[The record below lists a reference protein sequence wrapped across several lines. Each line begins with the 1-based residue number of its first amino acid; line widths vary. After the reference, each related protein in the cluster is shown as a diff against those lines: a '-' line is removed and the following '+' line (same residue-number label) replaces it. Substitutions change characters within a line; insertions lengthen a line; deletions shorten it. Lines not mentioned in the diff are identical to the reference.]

1 VNNIIKNE
9 LINSLEAINRSNG
22 VIEFDLNGYITK
34 VNDLFLSVVGFLP
47 NERIKIIGK
56 HHSIFVDPEHAKSLE
71 YKKFW
76 ESLRSGDYIGG
87 EFPRI
92 NREGSLIYL
101 QATYNPVFDESG
113 NPYKIIKYAL
123 DVTYIKKQEQEL
135 KNRLNAIN
143 SSNAVIEFDLNGIIL
158 DANEKF
164 QSVMGFPLENI
175 VGKHHRVFVT
185 EKYENSNE
193 YIDFW
198 NSLKNGEFIT
208 GQFERIKSDG
218 TVVWLQ
224 ATYSPIFNLEGK
236 PYKVMK
242 IATDVTKVVEQK
254 KELEKKNTYL
264 EHASKILR
272 HDMHSGINTYI
283 PRGISSLERRLTEDN
298 IKDLKI
304 EAPLKMIK
312 EGLLHTQKVY
322 RGVFEFT
329 NLVRPNATL
338 NKTECDLSEILDSYL
353 RSTAYRSQ
361 VIIEKL
367 GKAMVNEALFCTAI
381 DNLIRNGLKYNDSS
395 TKFVKI
401 YKKSDTLYVEDNGRG
416 LSSTEFKELSEPYTR
431 KEDQTEDGT
440 GLGLNICIAI
450 LEEHGYSIECDK
462 LPEIGTQMKIHFI
475 HFLSENKK

>member
-1 VNNIIKNE
+1 MKDFTKNE
-9 LINSLEAINRSNG
+9 LINNLEAINRSNG

-47 NERIKIIGK
+47 SERTKIIGK
-56 HHSIFVDPEHAKSLE
+56 HHSIFVDQEYRKSSE

-76 ESLRSGDYIGG
+76 ESLRKGDYIAG

-101 QATYNPVFDESG
+101 QATYNPVFNEKG

-123 DVTYIKKQEQEL
+123 DVTHIKKQEQEL

-143 SSNAVIEFDLNGIIL
+143 SSNAVIEFNLEGIVL

-164 QSVMGFPLENI
+164 QDVMGFQLSEI

-185 EKYENSNE
+185 EKYENSKE
-193 YIDFW
+193 YTEFW
-198 NSLKNGEFIT
+198 DSLRNRKFVT

-218 TVVWLQ
+218 TAVWLQ
-224 ATYSPIFNLEGK
+224 ATYSPIFDLEGK
-236 PYKVMK
+236 PYKIMK
-242 IATDVTKVVEQK
+242 IATDVTETMKQK

-283 PRGISSLERRLTEDN
+283 PRGISSLERRLTNDN

-304 EAPLKMIK
+304 EGPIKMIK
-312 EGLLHTQKVY
+312 EGLSHTQKVY
-322 RGVFEFT
+322 KGVFEFT

-338 NKTECDLSEILDSYL
+338 NKNECDLSEILDSYL
-353 RSTAYRSQ
+353 KSTAYRSQ

-367 GKAMVNEALFCTAI
+367 GKEMVNEALFCTAI
-381 DNLIRNGLKYNDSS
+381 DNLIRNGLKYNDSP
-395 TKFVKI
+395 TKVVKLYRKNNI
-401 YKKSDTLYVEDNGRG
+401 LYVEDNGRG
-416 LSSTEFKELSEPYTR
+416 LSSEDFKNLSEPYVR
-431 KEDQTEDGT
+431 KEEQKEDGT

-462 LPEIGTQMKIHFI
+462 LPEIGTQMKIY
-475 HFLSENKK
+475 LK

>member
-1 VNNIIKNE
+1 MKDLLKNE
-9 LINSLEAINRSNG
+9 LVNQLEAINRSNG
-22 VIEFDLNGYITK
+22 VIEFDLNGYIIK
-34 VNDLFLSVVGFLP
+34 VNDLFLSVVGYLP
-47 NERIKIIGK
+47 NERTKLIGK
-56 HHSIFVDPEHAKSLE
+56 HHSIFIDSEYAKSSE

-76 ESLRSGDYIGG
+76 ESLRNGEYIGG

-92 NREGSLIYL
+92 NREGALIYL
-101 QATYNPVFDESG
+101 QATYNPVFDE
-113 NPYKIIKYAL
+113 NDKPYKVIKYAS
-123 DVTYIKKQEQEL
+123 DVTHIKKQEQEL

-164 QSVMGFPLENI
+164 QSVMGFSLETI
-175 VGKHHRVFVT
+175 VGKHHKVFVT
-185 EKYENSNE
+185 EKFENSKE
-193 YIDFW
+193 YLELW
-198 NSLKNGEFIT
+198 NSLRNGEFIS
-208 GQFERIKSDG
+208 GQFERIRSDG
-218 TVVWLQ
+218 TAVWLQ
-224 ATYSPIFNLEGK
+224 ATYSPIFDIEGK
-236 PYKVMK
+236 PYKIMK

-312 EGLLHTQKVY
+312 EGLSHTQKVY

-338 NKTECDLSEILDSYL
+338 NKVECDLSEILDSYL

-367 GKAMVNEALFCTAI
+367 GKEMVNEALFCTAI
-381 DNLIRNGLKYNDSS
+381 DNLIRNGLKYNDNSA
-395 TKFVKI
+395 KCVKI
-401 YKKSDTLYVEDNGRG
+401 YKKNNFIYVEDNGRG
-416 LSSTEFKELSEPYTR
+416 LSSDEFKELAEPYTR
-431 KEDQTEDGT
+431 KEGQEEDGT

-450 LEEHGYSIECDK
+450 LDEHGYSIECDK
-462 LPEIGTQMKIHFI
+462 LPEMGTQMKIQ
-475 HFLSENKK
+475 LK

>member
-236 PYKVMK
+236 PYKIMK

-283 PRGISSLERRLTEDN
+283 PRGISSLDRRLTDDN

-322 RGVFEFT
+322 KGVFEFT

-353 RSTAYRSQ
+353 RSTAYRPQ

-367 GKAMVNEALFCTAI
+367 GKEMVNEALFCTAI
-381 DNLIRNGLKYNDSS
+381 DNLIRNGLKYNDSP
-395 TKFVKI
+395 TKSVKI
-401 YKKSDTLYVEDNGRG
+401 YRKNNIMYVEDNGRG
-416 LSSTEFKELSEPYTR
+416 LSSAEFKKLQEPYIR
-431 KEDQTEDGT
+431 KEDQTEEGT

-450 LEEHGYSIECDK
+450 LEEHGHSIECNK
-462 LPEIGTQMKIHFI
+462 LPEIGTQMKIY
-475 HFLSENKK
+475 LR

>member
-1 VNNIIKNE
+1 MKDLLKNE
-9 LINSLEAINRSNG
+9 LINNLEAINRSNG
-22 VIEFDLNGYITK
+22 VIEFDLNGYIIK
-34 VNDLFLSVVGFLP
+34 VNDLFLSVVGYLP
-47 NERIKIIGK
+47 NERTKVIGK
-56 HHSIFVDPEHAKSLE
+56 HHSIFVESEYSKSPE
-71 YKKFW
+71 YKEFW
-76 ESLRSGDYIGG
+76 ESLRGGKYIGG
-87 EFPRI
+87 EFPRV
-92 NREGSLIYL
+92 NREGALIYL
-101 QATYNPVFDESG
+101 QATYNPVFDENG
-113 NPYKIIKYAL
+113 KPYKVIKYAL
-123 DVTYIKKQEQEL
+123 DVTHIKKQEQEL

-164 QSVMGFPLENI
+164 QSVMGFSLEKI

-185 EKYENSNE
+185 ERFENSNE
-193 YIDFW
+193 YVEFW
-198 NSLKNGEFIT
+198 KSLKSGDFIS

-218 TVVWLQ
+218 TTVWLQ
-224 ATYSPIFNLEGK
+224 ATYSPIFDIEGK
-236 PYKVMK
+236 PYKIMK

-254 KELEKKNTYL
+254 KEIEKKNNYL

-312 EGLLHTQKVY
+312 EGLSHTQKVY

-361 VIIEKL
+361 VIIDKL
-367 GKAMVNEALFCTAI
+367 GKEMANEALFCTAI

-401 YKKSDTLYVEDNGRG
+401 YRKNNILYIEDNGRG
-416 LSSTEFKELSEPYTR
+416 LSSDEFKELAEPYTR
-431 KEDQTEDGT
+431 KEGQTEDGT

-450 LEEHGYSIECDK
+450 LEEHGYSMECNK
-462 LPEIGTQMKIHFI
+462 LPEIGTQIKIK
-475 HFLSENKK
+475 LK

>member
-1 VNNIIKNE
+1 MKDSLKNE

-22 VIEFDLNGYITK
+22 VIEFDLDGYITK

-56 HHSIFVDPEHAKSLE
+56 HHSIFVDSEYSKSSE

-76 ESLRSGDYIGG
+76 ESLRKGEYVAG
-87 EFPRI
+87 EFPSI
-92 NREGSLIYL
+92 NREGGLIYL
-101 QATYNPVFDESG
+101 QATYNPIFDESG
-113 NPYKIIKYAL
+113 KPYKVIKYAL
-123 DVTYIKKQEQEL
+123 DVTHIKKQEQEL

-143 SSNAVIEFDLNGIIL
+143 SSNAVIEFDLDGIIL

-164 QSVMGFPLENI
+164 QDVMGFRLSQI

-185 EKYENSNE
+185 EKYENSKE
-193 YIDFW
+193 YIEFW
-198 NSLKNGEFIT
+198 NSLRNGEFIT

-218 TVVWLQ
+218 TTVWLQ
-224 ATYSPIFNLEGK
+224 TTYSPIFDIEGK
-236 PYKVMK
+236 PYKIMK
-242 IATDVTKVVEQK
+242 IATDVTKTMEQK

-304 EAPLKMIK
+304 EAPIKMIK

-329 NLVRPNATL
+329 NLVRPNAKLT
-338 NKTECDLSEILDSYL
+338 KTECDLFEILDSYL
-353 RSTAYRSQ
+353 KSTAYRSQ
-361 VIIEKL
+361 VVIEKL
-367 GKAMVNEALFCTAI
+367 GVEMVNEALFCTAI

-395 TKFVKI
+395 TKFVKLYRKDDI
-401 YKKSDTLYVEDNGRG
+401 LYVEDNGRG
-416 LSSTEFKELSEPYTR
+416 LSSEDFKNLSEPYVR
-431 KEDQTEDGT
+431 KENQDEEGT

-450 LEEHGYSIECDK
+450 LEEHGYSIDCDK
-462 LPEIGTQMKIHFI
+462 LPEIGTQIKIY
-475 HFLSENKK
+475 LK

>member
-1 VNNIIKNE
+1 LKDSFKNE
-9 LINSLEAINRSNG
+9 LISVLEAINRSNG

-34 VNDLFLSVVGFLP
+34 VNDIFLSVVGFLP
-47 NERIKIIGK
+47 NERIKIVGK
-56 HHSIFVDPEHAKSLE
+56 HHSIFVDSEYANSPSYKEFWKSLGKGE
-71 YKKFW
+71 FAT
-76 ESLRSGDYIGG
+76 G
-87 EFPRI
+87 EFPRL
-92 NREGSLIYL
+92 NREGNLIYL
-101 QATYNPVFDESG
+101 QATYNPVFDENG
-113 NPYKIIKYAL
+113 KPYKVIKYAL
-123 DVTYIKKQEQEL
+123 DVTHIKKQEQEL

-143 SSNAVIEFDLNGIIL
+143 SSNAVIEFDLDGIIL

-164 QSVMGFPLENI
+164 QEVMGFQLPQI

-185 EKYENSNE
+185 EKYENSEE
-193 YIDFW
+193 YIEFW
-198 NSLKNGEFIT
+198 KALKNGEFIT

-218 TVVWLQ
+218 NVVWLQ

-242 IATDVTKVVEQK
+242 IATDVTKTVNQK

-304 EAPLKMIK
+304 EAPIKMIK
-312 EGLLHTQKVY
+312 EGLSHTQKVY
-322 RGVFEFT
+322 KGVFEFT

-338 NKTECDLSEILDSYL
+338 NKIECDLSEILDSYL
-353 RSTAYRSQ
+353 KSTAYRSQ

-367 GKAMVNEALFCTAI
+367 GKEMVNEALFCTAI

-395 TKFVKI
+395 TKVVKI
-401 YKKSDTLYVEDNGRG
+401 YRKGHILYVEDNGRG
-416 LSSTEFKELSEPYTR
+416 LSSEEFKNLSEPYVR
-431 KEDQTEDGT
+431 KEDQNEEGT

-462 LPEIGTQMKIHFI
+462 LPEIGTQIKIHT
-475 HFLSENKK
+475 K

>member
-1 VNNIIKNE
+1 MNNIIKNE

-236 PYKVMK
+236 PYKIMK

-283 PRGISSLERRLTEDN
+283 PRGISSLDRRLTDDN

-322 RGVFEFT
+322 KGVFEFT

-353 RSTAYRSQ
+353 RSTAYRPQ

-367 GKAMVNEALFCTAI
+367 GKEMVNEALFCTAI
-381 DNLIRNGLKYNDSS
+381 DNLIRNGLKYNDSP
-395 TKFVKI
+395 TKSVKI
-401 YKKSDTLYVEDNGRG
+401 YRKNNIMYVEDNGRG
-416 LSSTEFKELSEPYTR
+416 LSSAEFKKLQEPYIR
-431 KEDQTEDGT
+431 KEDQTEEGT

-450 LEEHGYSIECDK
+450 LEEHGHSIECNK
-462 LPEIGTQMKIHFI
+462 LPEIGTQMKIY
-475 HFLSENKK
+475 LR

>member
-1 VNNIIKNE
+1 MKDLLKNE
-9 LINSLEAINRSNG
+9 LINNLEAINRSNG

-34 VNDLFLSVVGFLP
+34 INDLFLSVVGFLP
-47 NERIKIIGK
+47 NEQIKIIGK
-56 HHSIFVDPEHAKSLE
+56 HHSIFVDPEYAKSSE
-71 YKKFW
+71 YKSFW
-76 ESLRSGDYIGG
+76 ESLRKGEYIAG

-92 NREGSLIYL
+92 NREGDLIYL
-101 QATYNPVFDESG
+101 QATYNPVFNENG
-113 NPYKIIKYAL
+113 KPYKIIKYAL
-123 DVTYIKKQEQEL
+123 DVTHIKKQEQEL

-164 QSVMGFPLENI
+164 QSVMGFSLEQI

-185 EKYENSNE
+185 EKYENSND
-193 YIDFW
+193 YIEFW
-198 NSLKNGEFIT
+198 DSLKNGEFIT

-218 TVVWLQ
+218 TAVWLQ
-224 ATYSPIFNLEGK
+224 ATYSPIFNLEGNT
-236 PYKVMK
+236 YKVMK

-254 KELEKKNTYL
+254 RELEKKNTYL

-283 PRGISSLERRLTEDN
+283 PRGISSLERRLTEDS

-353 RSTAYRSQ
+353 KSTAYRSQ

-450 LEEHGYSIECDK
+450 LQEHGYSIECDK
-462 LPEIGTQMKIHFI
+462 LPEIGTQMKIY
-475 HFLSENKK
+475 LK

>member
-1 VNNIIKNE
+1 MRDSIKNE
-9 LINSLEAINRSNG
+9 LINNLEAIDRSNG

-34 VNDLFLSVVGFLP
+34 INDIFLSVVGFLP
-47 NERIKIIGK
+47 NERKKIIGK
-56 HHSIFVDPEHAKSLE
+56 HHSIFVDSEHSKSEE
-71 YKKFW
+71 YKIFW
-76 ESLRSGDYIGG
+76 DSLRNGNYISG
-87 EFPRI
+87 EFQRI

-101 QATYNPVFDESG
+101 QATYNPIIGENG
-113 NPYKIIKYAL
+113 KPYKIIKYAL
-123 DVTYIKKQEQEL
+123 DITHTKNQEQEL

-143 SSNAVIEFDLNGIIL
+143 SSNAVIEFNLDGIIL

-164 QSVMGFPLENI
+164 QSIMGFSLPQI

-185 EKYENSNE
+185 EKYENSME
-193 YIDFW
+193 YFDFW

-208 GQFERIKSDG
+208 DQFERVKSDG
-218 TVVWLQ
+218 TSVWLQ

-236 PYKVMK
+236 PYKIMK
-242 IATDVTKVVEQK
+242 IATDVTKTIEQK

-304 EAPLKMIK
+304 EAPIKMIK
-312 EGLLHTQKVY
+312 EGLSHTQKIY
-322 RGVFEFT
+322 KGVFEFT

-338 NKTECDLSEILDSYL
+338 NKNECDLSEILDSYL
-353 RSTAYRSQ
+353 KSTAYRSQ

-367 GKAMVNEALFCTAI
+367 GKEMVNEALFCTAV

-395 TKFVKI
+395 TKFVKLYRKNNI
-401 YKKSDTLYVEDNGRG
+401 LYVEDNGRG
-416 LSSTEFKELSEPYTR
+416 LSSEDFKNLSEPYVR
-431 KEDQTEDGT
+431 KENQEEDGT

-450 LEEHGYSIECDK
+450 LEEHGYSIECNK
-462 LPEIGTQMKIHFI
+462 LPEIGTQMKINI
-475 HFLSENKK
+475 K

>member
-1 VNNIIKNE
+1 MKDLLRNE
-9 LINSLEAINRSNG
+9 LINQLEAINRSNG
-22 VIEFDLNGYITK
+22 VIEFDLNGYIIK
-34 VNDLFLSVVGFLP
+34 VNDLFLSVVGYLP
-47 NERIKIIGK
+47 NERTKVIGK
-56 HHSIFVDPEHAKSLE
+56 HHSIFIETEYAKSSE

-76 ESLRSGDYIGG
+76 ESLRNGEYIGG
-87 EFPRI
+87 EFPRV
-92 NREGSLIYL
+92 NREGALIYL
-101 QATYNPVFDESG
+101 QATYNPVFDENG
-113 NPYKIIKYAL
+113 KPYKVIKYAS
-123 DVTYIKKQEQEL
+123 DVTHIKKQEQEL

-164 QSVMGFPLENI
+164 QSIMGFPLEKI
-175 VGKHHRVFVT
+175 VGKHHKVFIT
-185 EKYENSNE
+185 EKFENSKE
-193 YIDFW
+193 YFELW
-198 NSLKNGEFIT
+198 NSLRNGEFIS

-218 TVVWLQ
+218 TAVWLQ
-224 ATYSPIFNLEGK
+224 ATYSPIFDIEGK
-236 PYKVMK
+236 PYKIMK

-312 EGLLHTQKVY
+312 EGLSHTQKVY

-338 NKTECDLSEILDSYL
+338 SKVECDLSGILDSYL
-353 RSTAYRSQ
+353 RSTAYRPQ

-367 GKAMVNEALFCTAI
+367 GNEMVNEALFCTAI
-381 DNLIRNGLKYNDSS
+381 DNLIRNGLKYNDSPS
-395 TKFVKI
+395 KFVKI
-401 YKKSDTLYVEDNGRG
+401 YRKKDDIFIEDNGRG
-416 LSSTEFKELSEPYTR
+416 LSSSEFKELSEPYTR

-462 LPEIGTQMKIHFI
+462 LPEIGTQMKIK
-475 HFLSENKK
+475 LK

>member
-1 VNNIIKNE
+1 VKDFTKNE
-9 LINSLEAINRSNG
+9 LINNLEAINRSNG

-47 NERIKIIGK
+47 SERTKIIGK
-56 HHSIFVDPEHAKSLE
+56 HHSIFVDQEYRKSSE

-76 ESLRSGDYIGG
+76 ESLRKGDYIAG

-101 QATYNPVFDESG
+101 QATYNPVFNEKG

-123 DVTYIKKQEQEL
+123 DVTHIKKQEQEL

-143 SSNAVIEFDLNGIIL
+143 SSNAVIEFNLEGIVL

-164 QSVMGFPLENI
+164 QDVMGFQLSEI

-185 EKYENSNE
+185 EKYENSKE
-193 YIDFW
+193 YTEFW
-198 NSLKNGEFIT
+198 DSLRNRKFVT

-218 TVVWLQ
+218 TAVWLQ
-224 ATYSPIFNLEGK
+224 ATYSPIFDLEGK
-236 PYKVMK
+236 PYKIMK
-242 IATDVTKVVEQK
+242 IATDVTETMKQK

-283 PRGISSLERRLTEDN
+283 PRGISSLERRLTNDN

-304 EAPLKMIK
+304 EGPIKMIK
-312 EGLLHTQKVY
+312 EGLSHTQKVY
-322 RGVFEFT
+322 KGVFEFT

-338 NKTECDLSEILDSYL
+338 NKNECDLSEILDSYL
-353 RSTAYRSQ
+353 KSTAYRSQ

-367 GKAMVNEALFCTAI
+367 GKEMVNEALFCTAI
-381 DNLIRNGLKYNDSS
+381 DNLIRNGLKYNDSP
-395 TKFVKI
+395 TKVVKLYRKNNI
-401 YKKSDTLYVEDNGRG
+401 LYVEDNGRG
-416 LSSTEFKELSEPYTR
+416 LSSEDFKNLSEPYVR
-431 KEDQTEDGT
+431 KEEQKEDGT

-462 LPEIGTQMKIHFI
+462 LPEIGTQMKIY
-475 HFLSENKK
+475 LK

>member
-1 VNNIIKNE
+1 MKDLLKNE
-9 LINSLEAINRSNG
+9 MINQLEAINRSNG
-22 VIEFDLNGYITK
+22 VIEFDLNGYIIK

-47 NERIKIIGK
+47 NERTKVIGK
-56 HHSIFVDPEHAKSLE
+56 HHSIFVESEYAKSPE

-76 ESLRSGDYIGG
+76 ESLRKGEYIGG
-87 EFPRI
+87 EFPRV

-101 QATYNPVFDESG
+101 QATYNPVFDENG
-113 NPYKIIKYAL
+113 KPYKVIKYAL
-123 DVTYIKKQEQEL
+123 DVTHIKKQEQEL

-164 QSVMGFPLENI
+164 QSVMGFPLEKI

-185 EKYENSNE
+185 EKFENSDE
-193 YIDFW
+193 YLELW
-198 NSLKNGEFIT
+198 ASLRRGEFIS

-218 TVVWLQ
+218 TAVWLQ
-224 ATYSPIFNLEGK
+224 ATYSPIFDIEGK
-236 PYKVMK
+236 PYKIMK
-242 IATDVTKVVEQK
+242 IATDITKGVEQK
-254 KELEKKNTYL
+254 KELEKKNNYL

-283 PRGISSLERRLTEDN
+283 PRGISSLERRLTEEN

-312 EGLLHTQKVY
+312 EGLSHTQKVY
-322 RGVFEFT
+322 KGVFEFT

-338 NKTECDLSEILDSYL
+338 NKTECDLTEILDSYL

-367 GKAMVNEALFCTAI
+367 GSEMVNEALFCTAI
-381 DNLIRNGLKYNDSS
+381 DNLIRNGLKYNDSAN
-395 TKFVKI
+395 KFVKI
-401 YKKSDTLYVEDNGRG
+401 YRKNNILYIEDNGRG
-416 LSSTEFKELSEPYTR
+416 LSSEDFKELAEPYTR
-431 KEDQTEDGT
+431 KEGQSEDGT

-462 LPEIGTQMKIHFI
+462 LPEIGTQMKIK
-475 HFLSENKK
+475 LK

>member
-1 VNNIIKNE
+1 MKDLLKNE
-9 LINSLEAINRSNG
+9 LINQLEAINRSNG
-22 VIEFDLNGYITK
+22 VIEFDLNGYIIK
-34 VNDLFLSVVGFLP
+34 VNDLFLSIVGFLP
-47 NERIKIIGK
+47 NERTKVIGK
-56 HHSIFVDPEHAKSLE
+56 HHSIFIESEYAKSPA

-76 ESLRSGDYIGG
+76 ESLRNGEYIGG
-87 EFPRI
+87 EFPRV

-101 QATYNPVFDESG
+101 QATYNPIFDENG
-113 NPYKIIKYAL
+113 KPYKVIKYAL
-123 DVTYIKKQEQEL
+123 DVTHIKKQEQEL

-164 QSVMGFPLENI
+164 QSVMGFSLEKI

-185 EKYENSNE
+185 EKFE
-193 YIDFW
+193 YSKEYLEFW
-198 NSLKNGEFIT
+198 KALKNGEFIS

-218 TVVWLQ
+218 TTVWLQ
-224 ATYSPIFNLEGK
+224 ATYSPIFDIEGN
-236 PYKVMK
+236 PYKIMK

-254 KELEKKNTYL
+254 KELEKKNNYL

-298 IKDLKI
+298 IKELKI

-312 EGLLHTQKVY
+312 EGLSHTQKVY
-322 RGVFEFT
+322 KGVFEFT

-338 NKTECDLSEILDSYL
+338 NKTECDLTEILDSYL

-367 GKAMVNEALFCTAI
+367 GSEMVNEALFCTAV
-381 DNLIRNGLKYNDSS
+381 DNLIRNGLKYNDSAS
-395 TKFVKI
+395 KFVKI
-401 YKKSDTLYVEDNGRG
+401 YRKNNILCIEDNGRG
-416 LSSTEFKELSEPYTR
+416 LSSEDFKELAEPYTR
-431 KEDQTEDGT
+431 KEGQTEDGT

-462 LPEIGTQMKIHFI
+462 LPEIGTQMKIK
-475 HFLSENKK
+475 LK

>member
-1 VNNIIKNE
+1 MKDLLKNE
-9 LINSLEAINRSNG
+9 LINQLEAINRSNG
-22 VIEFDLNGYITK
+22 VIEFDLNGHIIK
-34 VNDLFLSVVGFLP
+34 VNDVFLSVVGFLP
-47 NERIKIIGK
+47 NERTKVIGK
-56 HHSIFVDPEHAKSLE
+56 HHSIFVESEYAKSPE

-76 ESLRSGDYIGG
+76 ESLRNGEYIGG
-87 EFPRI
+87 EFPRV

-101 QATYNPVFDESG
+101 QATYNPIFDENG
-113 NPYKIIKYAL
+113 KPYKVIKYAL
-123 DVTYIKKQEQEL
+123 DVTHIKKQEQEL

-158 DANEKF
+158 NANEKF
-164 QSVMGFPLENI
+164 QSVMGFPLEQI

-185 EKYENSNE
+185 ERFENSTDYLE
-193 YIDFW
+193 FW
-198 NSLKNGEFIT
+198 KSLRYGEFIS

-218 TVVWLQ
+218 TTVWLQ
-224 ATYSPIFNLEGK
+224 ATYSPIFDIEGN
-236 PYKVMK
+236 PYKIMK

-254 KELEKKNTYL
+254 KELEKKNNYL

-312 EGLLHTQKVY
+312 EGLSHTQKVY
-322 RGVFEFT
+322 KGVFEFT

-338 NKTECDLSEILDSYL
+338 NKTECDLTEILDSYL

-361 VIIEKL
+361 VVMEKL
-367 GKAMVNEALFCTAI
+367 GSEMANEALFCTAI
-381 DNLIRNGLKYNDSS
+381 DNLIRNGLKYNDSAN
-395 TKFVKI
+395 KFVKL
-401 YKKSDTLYVEDNGRG
+401 YRVKDTLFIEDNGRG
-416 LSSTEFKELSEPYTR
+416 LSSDEFKELAEPYTR
-431 KEDQTEDGT
+431 KEGQAEDGT

-450 LEEHGYSIECDK
+450 LEEHGYSIECNK
-462 LPEIGTQMKIHFI
+462 LPTIGTQMKIK
-475 HFLSENKK
+475 LK

>member
-1 VNNIIKNE
+1 MKDLLKNE
-9 LINSLEAINRSNG
+9 LINQLEAINRSNG
-22 VIEFDLNGYITK
+22 VIEFDLNGYIIK
-34 VNDLFLSVVGFLP
+34 VNDLFLSVIGFLP
-47 NERIKIIGK
+47 NERAKVIGK
-56 HHSIFVDPEHAKSLE
+56 HHSIFVETEYVKSTE

-76 ESLRSGDYIGG
+76 ESLRNGEYIGG
-87 EFPRI
+87 EFPRV

-101 QATYNPVFDESG
+101 QATYNPIFDENG
-113 NPYKIIKYAL
+113 KPYKVIKYAL
-123 DVTYIKKQEQEL
+123 DVTHIKKQEQEL

-164 QSVMGFPLENI
+164 QSVMGFPLEQI

-185 EKYENSNE
+185 ERFENSKE
-193 YIDFW
+193 YLDFW
-198 NSLKNGEFIT
+198 KALKNGEFIS

-218 TVVWLQ
+218 TTVWLQ
-224 ATYSPIFNLEGK
+224 ATYSPIFDIEGK
-236 PYKVMK
+236 PYKIMK

-254 KELEKKNTYL
+254 KELEKKNNYL

-312 EGLLHTQKVY
+312 EGLSHTQKVY
-322 RGVFEFT
+322 KGVFEFT

-361 VIIEKL
+361 VVIEKL
-367 GKAMVNEALFCTAI
+367 SKEMVNEALFCTAI
-381 DNLIRNGLKYNDSS
+381 DNLIRNGLKYNDSAS
-395 TKFVKI
+395 KFVKI
-401 YKKSDTLYVEDNGRG
+401 YRKNNILYIEDNGRG
-416 LSSTEFKELSEPYTR
+416 LSSADFKELAEPYTR
-431 KEDQTEDGT
+431 KEGQSEDGT

-462 LPEIGTQMKIHFI
+462 LPELGTQMKIK
-475 HFLSENKK
+475 LK

>member
-1 VNNIIKNE
+1 MKDLLKNE
-9 LINSLEAINRSNG
+9 LINQLEAINRSNG
-22 VIEFDLNGYITK
+22 VIEFDLNGYIIK

-47 NERIKIIGK
+47 NERIKVIGK
-56 HHSIFVDPEHAKSLE
+56 HHSIFVETEYAKSTE
-71 YKKFW
+71 YKEFW
-76 ESLRSGDYIGG
+76 ESLRKGKFIGG

-101 QATYNPVFDESG
+101 QATYNPIFDENG
-113 NPYKIIKYAL
+113 KPYKVIKYAL
-123 DVTYIKKQEQEL
+123 DVTHIKKQEQEL

-164 QSVMGFPLENI
+164 QSVMGFPLEKI

-185 EKYENSNE
+185 ERFENSKE
-193 YIDFW
+193 YLEFW
-198 NSLKNGEFIT
+198 KSLKNGEFIS

-218 TVVWLQ
+218 TAVWLQ
-224 ATYSPIFNLEGK
+224 STYSPIFDIEGK
-236 PYKVMK
+236 PYKIMK
-242 IATDVTKVVEQK
+242 IASDVTKVVEQK
-254 KELEKKNTYL
+254 KELEKKNNYL

-312 EGLLHTQKVY
+312 EGLSHTQKVY
-322 RGVFEFT
+322 KGVFEFT

-338 NKTECDLSEILDSYL
+338 NKTECDLTEILDSYL

-361 VIIEKL
+361 VVIEKL
-367 GKAMVNEALFCTAI
+367 GSEMANEALFCTAI
-381 DNLIRNGLKYNDSS
+381 DNLIRNGLKYNDSNN
-395 TKFVKI
+395 KFVKI
-401 YKKSDTLYVEDNGRG
+401 YRVDDTLFIEDNGRG
-416 LSSTEFKELSEPYTR
+416 LSSEDFKELAEPYTR
-431 KEDQTEDGT
+431 KEGQAEDGT

-462 LPEIGTQMKIHFI
+462 LPTIGTQMKIK
-475 HFLSENKK
+475 LK

>member
-1 VNNIIKNE
+1 MKDLLKNE
-9 LINSLEAINRSNG
+9 LINQLEAINRSNG
-22 VIEFDLNGYITK
+22 VIEFDLNGYIIK

-47 NERIKIIGK
+47 NERTKVIGK
-56 HHSIFVDPEHAKSLE
+56 HHSIFVESEYAKSPE

-76 ESLRSGDYIGG
+76 ESLRKGEYIGG
-87 EFPRI
+87 EFPRV

-101 QATYNPVFDESG
+101 QATYNPIFDENG
-113 NPYKIIKYAL
+113 KPYKVIKYAL
-123 DVTYIKKQEQEL
+123 DVTHIKKQEQEL

-164 QSVMGFPLENI
+164 QSVMGFSLEKI
-175 VGKHHRVFVT
+175 VGKHHKVFVT
-185 EKYENSNE
+185 ERFENSDE
-193 YIDFW
+193 YLELW
-198 NSLKNGEFIT
+198 ASLRRGEFIS
-208 GQFERIKSDG
+208 GQFERVKSDG
-218 TVVWLQ
+218 TAVWLQ
-224 ATYSPIFNLEGK
+224 STYSPIFDIEGK
-236 PYKVMK
+236 PYKIMK

-254 KELEKKNTYL
+254 KELEKKNNYL

-312 EGLLHTQKVY
+312 EGLSHTQKVY
-322 RGVFEFT
+322 KGVFEFT

-338 NKTECDLSEILDSYL
+338 NKTECDLTEILDSYL

-367 GKAMVNEALFCTAI
+367 GSEMVNEALFCTAI
-381 DNLIRNGLKYNDSS
+381 DNLIRNGLKYNDSPS
-395 TKFVKI
+395 KFVKI
-401 YKKSDTLYVEDNGRG
+401 YRKNNILYIEDNGRG
-416 LSSTEFKELSEPYTR
+416 LSSEDFKELAEPYTR
-431 KEDQTEDGT
+431 KEGQSEDGT

-462 LPEIGTQMKIHFI
+462 LPTIGTQMKIK
-475 HFLSENKK
+475 LK

>member
-1 VNNIIKNE
+1 MRDSIKNE
-9 LINSLEAINRSNG
+9 LINNLEAIDRSNG

-34 VNDLFLSVVGFLP
+34 INDIFLSVVGFLP
-47 NERIKIIGK
+47 NERKKIIGK
-56 HHSIFVDPEHAKSLE
+56 HHSIFVDSEHSKSAE
-71 YKKFW
+71 YKNFW
-76 ESLRSGDYIGG
+76 DSLRNGNYISG
-87 EFPRI
+87 EFQRI

-101 QATYNPVFDESG
+101 QATYNPIIGENG
-113 NPYKIIKYAL
+113 KPYKIIKYAL
-123 DVTYIKKQEQEL
+123 DITHTKNQEQEL

-143 SSNAVIEFDLNGIIL
+143 SSNAVIEFNLDGIIL

-164 QSVMGFPLENI
+164 QSIMGFSLSQI

-185 EKYENSNE
+185 EKYENSME
-193 YIDFW
+193 YFDFW

-208 GQFERIKSDG
+208 DQFERVKSDG
-218 TVVWLQ
+218 TSVWLQ

-236 PYKVMK
+236 PYKIMK
-242 IATDVTKVVEQK
+242 IATDVTKTIEQK

-304 EAPLKMIK
+304 ETPIKMIK
-312 EGLLHTQKVY
+312 EGLSHTQKVY
-322 RGVFEFT
+322 KGVFEFT

-338 NKTECDLSEILDSYL
+338 NKNECDLSEILDSYL
-353 RSTAYRSQ
+353 KSTAYRSQ

-367 GKAMVNEALFCTAI
+367 GKEMVNEALFCTAV

-395 TKFVKI
+395 TKFVKLYRKNNI
-401 YKKSDTLYVEDNGRG
+401 LYVEDNGRG
-416 LSSTEFKELSEPYTR
+416 LSSEDFKNLSEPYVR
-431 KEDQTEDGT
+431 KENQEEDGT

-450 LEEHGYSIECDK
+450 LEEHGYSIECNK
-462 LPEIGTQMKIHFI
+462 LPEIGTQMKINI
-475 HFLSENKK
+475 K

>member
-1 VNNIIKNE
+1 MKDLIKNE
-9 LINSLEAINRSNG
+9 LINNLEAINRSNG
-22 VIEFDLNGYITK
+22 VIEFDLNGYIIK

-47 NERIKIIGK
+47 NERAKVIGK
-56 HHSIFVDPEHAKSLE
+56 HHSIFVNSEYAKSLD

-76 ESLRSGDYIGG
+76 ETLGKGEYIAG
-87 EFPRI
+87 EFPRL
-92 NREGSLIYL
+92 NREGNLIYL
-101 QATYNPVFDESG
+101 QATYNPVFDEKG
-113 NPYKIIKYAL
+113 KPYKVIKYAL
-123 DVTYIKKQEQEL
+123 NVTHIKKQEQEL

-164 QSVMGFPLENI
+164 QEVMGFQLPQI

-185 EKYENSNE
+185 EKYENSKE
-193 YIDFW
+193 YIEFW
-198 NSLKNGEFIT
+198 NSLRDGEFVT

-218 TVVWLQ
+218 NTVWLQ

-236 PYKVMK
+236 PYKIMK
-242 IATDVTKVVEQK
+242 IATDVTKTMEQK
-254 KELEKKNTYL
+254 RELEKKNTYL

-283 PRGISSLERRLTEDN
+283 PRGISSLERRLTDDN

-304 EAPLKMIK
+304 EAPIKMIK
-312 EGLLHTQKVY
+312 EGLRHTQKVY
-322 RGVFEFT
+322 KGVFEFT

-338 NKTECDLSEILDSYL
+338 NKIECDLSEILDSYL
-353 RSTAYRSQ
+353 TSTAYRSQ

-367 GKAMVNEALFCTAI
+367 GKEMVNEALFCTAV
-381 DNLIRNGLKYNDSS
+381 DNLIRNGLKYNDNP
-395 TKFVKI
+395 TKVVKI
-401 YKKSDTLYVEDNGRG
+401 YRKNNILYVEDNGRG
-416 LSSTEFKELSEPYTR
+416 LSSDDFKNLSEPYVR
-431 KEDQTEDGT
+431 KENQVEEGT

-462 LPEIGTQMKIHFI
+462 LPEIGTQMKIY
-475 HFLSENKK
+475 LK

>member
-1 VNNIIKNE
+1 MKDLFKNE
-9 LINSLEAINRSNG
+9 LINNLEAINRSNG
-22 VIEFDLNGYITK
+22 VIEFDTNGYIIK

-47 NERIKIIGK
+47 NERVKIIGK
-56 HHSIFVDPEHAKSLE
+56 HHSIFVDPEYAKSSE
-71 YKKFW
+71 YAKFW
-76 ESLRSGDYIGG
+76 ESLRKGEYDVG

-101 QATYNPVFDESG
+101 QASYNPILDENG
-113 NPYKIIKYAL
+113 KVYKIIKYAL
-123 DVTYIKKQEQEL
+123 DVTHSKKQEQEL

-164 QSVMGFPLENI
+164 QSVMGFPLEKI

-185 EKYENSNE
+185 ENYENSND
-193 YIDFW
+193 YIELWDA
-198 NSLKNGEFIT
+198 LRDGKFIT
-208 GQFERIKSDG
+208 DQFERVKSDG
-218 TVVWLQ
+218 SVVWLQ
-224 ATYSPIFNLEGK
+224 ATYNPIFDLEGK
-236 PYKVMK
+236 PYKIMK

-254 KELEKKNTYL
+254 KQLEKKNTYL

-283 PRGISSLERRLTEDN
+283 PRGISSLERRLTED
-298 IKDLKI
+298 IVKELKI

-322 RGVFEFT
+322 KGVFEFT

-338 NKTECDLSEILDSYL
+338 NKIECDISEILNSYL
-353 RSTAYRSQ
+353 KSTAYRSQ

-367 GKAMVNEALFCTAI
+367 GKEMVNEALFCTAI
-381 DNLIRNGLKYNDSS
+381 DNLIRNGLKYNDSPS
-395 TKFVKI
+395 KFVKI
-401 YKKSDTLYVEDNGRG
+401 YRKNNIIYVEDNGRG
-416 LSSTEFKELSEPYTR
+416 LSSDEFKELSEPYTR
-431 KEDQTEDGT
+431 KEDQNEEGT

-450 LEEHGYSIECDK
+450 LEEHGYPIECSK
-462 LPEIGTQMKIHFI
+462 LHELGTQMRIYLK
-475 HFLSENKK
+475 

>member
-1 VNNIIKNE
+1 MKDLLKNE
-9 LINSLEAINRSNG
+9 LINQLEAINRSNG
-22 VIEFDLNGYITK
+22 VIEFDLNGYIIK

-47 NERIKIIGK
+47 NERTKVIGK
-56 HHSIFVDPEHAKSLE
+56 HHSIFVESEYAKSPE

-76 ESLRSGDYIGG
+76 ESLRKGEYIGG
-87 EFPRI
+87 EFPRV

-101 QATYNPVFDESG
+101 QATYNPVFDENG
-113 NPYKIIKYAL
+113 KPYKVIKYAL
-123 DVTYIKKQEQEL
+123 DVTHIKKQEQEL

-164 QSVMGFPLENI
+164 QSVMGFSLEKI
-175 VGKHHRVFVT
+175 VGKHHKVFVT
-185 EKYENSNE
+185 ERFENSDE
-193 YIDFW
+193 YLELW
-198 NSLKNGEFIT
+198 ASLRRGEFIS
-208 GQFERIKSDG
+208 GQFERVKSDG
-218 TVVWLQ
+218 TTVWLQ
-224 ATYSPIFNLEGK
+224 STYSPIFDIEGK
-236 PYKVMK
+236 PYKIMK

-254 KELEKKNTYL
+254 KELEKKNNYL

-312 EGLLHTQKVY
+312 EGLSHTQKVY
-322 RGVFEFT
+322 KGVFEFT

-338 NKTECDLSEILDSYL
+338 NKTECDLTEILDSYL

-367 GKAMVNEALFCTAI
+367 GSEMVNEALFCTAI
-381 DNLIRNGLKYNDSS
+381 DNLIRNGLKYNDSPS
-395 TKFVKI
+395 KFVKI
-401 YKKSDTLYVEDNGRG
+401 YRKNNILYIEDNGRG
-416 LSSTEFKELSEPYTR
+416 LSSEDFKELAEPYTR
-431 KEDQTEDGT
+431 KEGQSEDGT

-462 LPEIGTQMKIHFI
+462 LPTIGTQMKIK
-475 HFLSENKK
+475 LK